1 LFTIVFFIIFWRCYR
16 YTISKVLKNVKEK
29 FFLNIIKRHFISIV
43 RKFYAANALFVC
55 YVLREVMVAIK
66 EILMRKISEK

>member
-1 LFTIVFFIIFWRCYR
+1 
-16 YTISKVLKNVKEK
+16 LKNVEEK
-29 FFLNIIKRHFISIV
+29 FLKYNKRHFISIV

-55 YVLREVMVAIK
+55 YVLREAMVAIE